1 MDNHK
6 PLSRIAAVETAIPAV
21 RGVPGFRAAGIHCGL
36 RKDGGPD
43 FALIA
48 ADGPCATGGV
58 FTTNEIKAAPV
69 LVNMERLGAH
79 ADSIRAVAIN
89 TVSANACTGPQGIA
103 NAREMARLVAA
114 RLGCEAEQVLVLST
128 GVIGTQLPM
137 DRIARGAELATAF
150 LGGGGDH
157 WEQAACAIMT
167 TDTRPKLA
175 AASGTAAGRSYTIAG
190 ISKGAGMIAPNMA
203 TMLGIIVTDAR
214 LDTAQAQRCI
224 KAAADRSFNRI
235 VVDGDMS
242 TNDTVL
248 LLANGHSG
256 VAPES
261 PEEWAG
267 FQAALEAVCTRLAQE
282 IVRDG
287 EGVTK
292 FVTVQVTGAGD
303 DHDARRIA
311 NTIATSALVK
321 TAFYGHDANWGRII
335 AAAGRAGVPLEA
347 DRLRLTIAAGG
358 DELLLVTGG
367 APTDYREADATRIFR
382 QPEATVMLDC
392 GLADGVAEVWT
403 CDLSHEY
410 VTINGDYRT

>member
-1 MDNHK
+1 MDNHTP
-6 PLSRIAAVETAIPAV
+6 PLRIVAVETAIPAV
-21 RGVPGFRAAGIHCGL
+21 KGVPGFRAAGVHCGL
-36 RKDGGPD
+36 RVDGEPD

-58 FTTNEIKAAPV
+58 FTTNEVKAAPV
-69 LVNMERLGAH
+69 LVDREHLGTH

-89 TVSANACTGPQGIA
+89 TVSANACTGQQGID

-114 RLGCEAEQVLVLST
+114 QLGCEAEQVLVLST

-137 DRIARGAELATAF
+137 EQIARGAELAAAS
-150 LGGGGDH
+150 LGRGGDH
-157 WEQAACAIMT
+157 WGEAARAIMT

-175 AASGTAAGRSYTIAG
+175 SISATAGGGTYTIAG
-190 ISKGAGMIAPNMA
+190 ISKGAGMIAPDMA
-203 TMLGIIVTDAR
+203 TMLGIIVTDVR
-214 LDTAQAQRCI
+214 LDSAQAQRCI
-224 KAAADRSFNRI
+224 KAAVDRSYNRI

-256 VAPES
+256 IAPES
-261 PEEWAG
+261 PEDWAT
-267 FQAALEAVCTRLAQE
+267 FQAGLEAVCTRLAQE

-292 FVTVQVTGAGD
+292 FVTVRVTGARSD
-303 DHDARRIA
+303 DDARRMA

-347 DRLRLTIAAGG
+347 DRLRLTIAAGA
-358 DELLLVTGG
+358 DELLLVSGG
-367 APTDYREADATRIFR
+367 APTGYREADAARIFR
-382 QPEATVMLDC
+382 QPEATVILDC
-392 GLADGVAEVWT
+392 GLGDGAAEVWT